1 MCRPFLPCIIGKSL
15 LAAVPAKVK
24 VALMACVYLNFGKES
39 LEGAWHAKVHK
50 LISPWR
56 NADAKRSFEKLLCKT
71 H

>member
-1 MCRPFLPCIIGKSL
+1 MLPQDSK
-15 LAAVPAKVK
+15 PRDKVLRY
-24 VALMACVYLNFGKES
+24 VSTFPSFIMACVYLNFGKES